1 MYGYSEIARADMTA
15 GEAIGTLKNLT
26 YSMDKNPA
34 TTEYVEILPILN
46 SIDTLEFL
54 WSNNRY
60 LGFIYALRILF
71 FSSINLTFADV
82 IADLLIK
89 LIDYEDTL
97 FEYISSQNDLNSG
110 LFKWSMFKKNII
122 SEDAPSVWKA
132 FLAYVSAKE
141 EYTEIDF
148 FNTSPNSPLL
158 TEMSNALIVADLLLE
173 FEQNCNNCDTSNIHS
188 ILKEVGA
195 LDDWRNL

>member
-1 MYGYSEIARADMTA
+1 
-15 GEAIGTLKNLT
+15 
-26 YSMDKNPA
+26 
-34 TTEYVEILPILN
+34 
-46 SIDTLEFL
+46 
-54 WSNNRY
+54 
-60 LGFIYALRILF
+60 
-71 FSSINLTFADV
+71 
-82 IADLLIK
+82 
-89 LIDYEDTL
+89 
-97 FEYISSQNDLNSG
+97 
-110 LFKWSMFKKNII
+110 MFKKNII